1 MRRPDAPVY
10 ARFAP
15 RDPDVPVLIRL
26 PARFIVR
33 WRWPIVV
40 AWALLGAA
48 LTPVAREIH
57 TRLQV
62 GGTDMPGAESS
73 AAESVVRLQFAS
85 SFSSFAL
92 VVVRHQTLTVDSAR
106 YGAYVDSLARAMDRL
121 PFVQKTVTWR
131 STGDPSLV
139 GLDGHITFVLASLRE
154 DRDGATSHIPRLR
167 EALDVIRQPLGPDFA
182 THVTGGP
189 AFDYDTRTVAAQDSD
204 RLERRLLPLTWLLL
218 ILAFGALVA
227 AFLPVAVGFLAIFV
241 AMGIESMLAGLIPM
255 SIFVLNITTMV
266 GLGVGI
272 DYSLLVV
279 TRFRE
284 ELEAGAD
291 RLEAA
296 ERTIRT
302 AAQAV
307 LTSGG
312 TVMVGVA
319 TLMIVPIVETRSV
332 GLGGLIVVFTAMML
346 SVTFLPA
353 ILAILGHNVDRPKF
367 LAARLAWFRHD
378 TGWTRYAESIAR
390 NPLRALTISGAII
403 LLLAVPALWLRIG
416 LPAANWFPKDT
427 DSGRGLDVLQEM
439 GQAGAFEPI
448 RVVVQLPSG
457 TPVLDLDRLRGLRV
471 LGDSLRANPRVQQV
485 RGLVDLRSGVPLW
498 QYVQLYG
505 DTARARA
512 RMPDAFNSYL
522 SRDGSTTI
530 LDVFLR
536 DTVTL
541 DGALQ
546 AVRDVRRIQVQR
558 YPTLENARMLVG
570 GFAPSAL
577 DFQDALTRKFPLIVA
592 LVLGVTAVM
601 LALVFRSLLVPLKA
615 VVMNT
620 LSVGAAFGL
629 TVVVFQWGIGSS
641 VIGID
646 APTKAIF
653 VMGPVLVFAIV
664 FGLSMDYEVFLLS
677 RIKEEFDLSHDNDAA
692 TIAGLSATG
701 RTITSA
707 AGIMLLV
714 FGAFAFARVM
724 AVQMIGF
731 GLAVAV
737 LLDATVIR
745 MVMVP
750 AVMHLAGRFNW
761 WPGYRRK
768 GAVGPYRRASGGT
781 TTKPA

>member
-1 MRRPDAPVY
+1 
-10 ARFAP
+10 
-15 RDPDVPVLIRL
+15 VLIPL
-26 PARFIVR
+26 PARTIVR
-33 WRWPIVV
+33 WRWPIVITWV
-40 AWALLGAA
+40 AIAGAMW
-48 LTPVAREIH
+48 PVARGIH
-57 TRLQV
+57 NRLQV
-62 GGTDMPGAESS
+62 GGRDLPGSEAT
-73 AAESVVRLQFAS
+73 AAEALVREQFTQ
-85 SFSSFAL
+85 SFSSFA
-92 VVVRHQTLTVDSAR
+92 VVAIRHPRLTVDSAR
-106 YGAYVDSLARAMDRL
+106 YAAYLDSLVRAIERL
-121 PFVQKTVTWR
+121 PFAQKTVTWR
-131 STGDPSLV
+131 TADDPSFV
-139 GLDGHITFVLASLRE
+139 SPDGRITFVLVAMRE
-154 DRDGATSHIPRLR
+154 LADGATSEIPPLR
-167 EALDVIRQPLGPDFA
+167 DAVLAMQSTSGPDFE
-182 THVTGGP
+182 THVTGSP

-204 RLERRLLPLTWLLL
+204 RLEQRLLPLTWLLL

-227 AFLPVAVGFLAIFV
+227 AFVPVAVGFLAIFV

-284 ELEAGAD
+284 ELDAGAD
-291 RLEAA
+291 RLDAA

-302 AAQAV
+302 AAQTV

-319 TLMIVPIVETRSV
+319 ALMIVPIVETRSV
-332 GLGGLIVVFTAMML
+332 GLGGLVVVFTAVAL

-367 LAARLAWFRHD
+367 LATALARFRKP
-378 TGWTRYAESIAR
+378 TGWMRYAETIAR
-390 NPLRALTISGAII
+390 NPIRALVISGAII
-403 LLLAVPALWLRIG
+403 VALAAPSFWLRIG
-416 LPAANWFPKDT
+416 LPVSNWFPKDT
-427 DSGRGLDVLQEM
+427 ESSRGLTVLQDM
-439 GQAGAFEPI
+439 GQGGALQPI
-448 RVVVQLPSG
+448 RVVVQLPAG
-457 TPVLDLDRLRGLRV
+457 TRVLDLDRLRGLKI

-485 RGLVDLRSGVPLW
+485 RGLVDLRPGIPLW
-498 QYVQLYG
+498 QYVLLYG

-512 RMPDAFNSYL
+512 RMRDVFDAYL
-522 SRDGSTTI
+522 GRDGSTTV
-530 LDVFLR
+530 LNVFLR
-536 DTVTL
+536 DTVSL
-541 DGALQ
+541 DGAMD
-546 AVRDVRRIQVQR
+546 AVREVRRIPVTR
-558 YPTLENARMLVG
+558 VPTLEHARMLVG
-570 GFAPSAL
+570 GFFPSAL
-577 DFQDALTRKFPLIVA
+577 DFRDRLLHEFGVIVA

-601 LALVFRSLLVPLKA
+601 LALVFRSLLVPAKA

-629 TVVVFQWGIGSS
+629 TVVVFQWGIGGSL
-641 VIGID
+641 IGLEG
-646 APTKAIF
+646 PTRSIF

-692 TIAGLSATG
+692 MIAGLSATG
-701 RTITSA
+701 QTITRA
-707 AGIMLLV
+707 AAIMILV

-761 WPGYRRK
+761 WPGYRKRHFLE
-768 GAVGPYRRASGGT
+768 RR
-781 TTKPA
+781 P

>member
-1 MRRPDAPVY
+1 M
-10 ARFAP
+10 
-15 RDPDVPVLIRL
+15 LIPL

-40 AWALLGAA
+40 AWALIGAA
-48 LTPVAREIH
+48 LLPVARDIN

-62 GGTDMPGAESS
+62 GGRDLPGSESTKAE
-73 AAESVVRLQFAS
+73 AFLRQHFTNA
-85 SFSSFAL
+85 FSSFGVIAVQHPRL
-92 VVVRHQTLTVDSAR
+92 TLDSAR
-106 YGAYVDSLARAMDRL
+106 YGGYVDSLVAAMERL
-121 PFVQKTVTWR
+121 PFIQKTVTWR
-131 STGDPSLV
+131 TSNDPTFVSP
-139 GLDGHITFVLASLRE
+139 DGHVTFILASMRE
-154 DRDGATSHIPRLR
+154 QRDGATSEVPELR
-167 EALDVIRQPLGPDFA
+167 AVVHAVQAASGPDFV
-182 THVTGGP
+182 THVTGSP

-204 RLERRLLPLTWLLL
+204 RIEQRLLPLTWLLL
-218 ILAFGALVA
+218 VVAFGALVA
-227 AFLPVAVGFLAIFV
+227 AFVPVAVGFLAIFV
-241 AMGIESMLAGLIPM
+241 ALGVESMLAGLMPM
-255 SIFVLNITTMV
+255 SIFVLNITTMI

-284 ELEAGAD
+284 ELDDGFGP
-291 RLEAA
+291 LEAA
-296 ERTIRT
+296 ERTINT

-319 TLMIVPIVETRSV
+319 ALMIVPIVEMQSV
-332 GLGGLIVVFTAMML
+332 GLGGLIVVFTSVAL

-353 ILAILGHNVDRPKF
+353 ILAILGHNVDRPRF
-367 LAARLAWFRHD
+367 LASLLAHFRHD
-378 TGWTRYAESIAR
+378 TGWVRYAESIAR
-390 NPLRALTISGAII
+390 NPIRALVISGVII
-403 LLLAVPALWLRIG
+403 LSLAAPALWLRIG
-416 LPAANWFPKDT
+416 LPASNWFPKDT
-427 DSGRGLDVLQEM
+427 ESAHGLTVLQDM
-439 GQAGAFEPI
+439 GQGGALQPLRVLLVLPAGS
-448 RVVVQLPSG
+448 Q
-457 TPVLDLDRLRGLRV
+457 VLDLDRLRGLKA

-485 RGLVDLRSGVPLW
+485 RGLVDIRPGIPLW
-498 QYVQLYG
+498 QYVQLYS
-505 DTARARA
+505 DSARSRA
-512 RMPDAFNSYL
+512 RMPDLFNAYL
-522 SRDGSTTI
+522 SRDGSATVVN
-530 LDVFLR
+530 VFLR

-546 AVRDVRRIQVQR
+546 AVRDVRRIHAR
-558 YPTLENARMLVG
+558 NIPTLGSARYLVT
-570 GFAPSAL
+570 GFFASAL
-577 DFQDALTRKFPLIVA
+577 DFRDRLMGQFPIIVA

-601 LALVFRSLLVPLKA
+601 LAWVFKSVLVPAKA

-629 TVVVFQWGIGSS
+629 TVVVFQWGIGGSL
-641 VIGID
+641 IGLK
-646 APTKAIF
+646 APTEAIF
-653 VMGPVLVFAIV
+653 VMGPILVFAIV

-677 RIKEEFDLSHDNDAA
+677 RIKEEFDRSHDNDAA

-707 AGIMLLV
+707 AGIMILV

-761 WPGYRRK
+761 WPGYRRR
-768 GAVGPYRRASGGT
+768 GAVGHYRRASGGA
-781 TTKPA
+781 PDLPS

>member
-1 MRRPDAPVY
+1 M
-10 ARFAP
+10 
-15 RDPDVPVLIRL
+15 LIHL
-26 PARFIVR
+26 PARTIVR

-40 AWALLGAA
+40 AWVLLAGAMW
-48 LTPVAREIH
+48 PVAREIH
-57 TRLQV
+57 DRLQV
-62 GGTDMPGAESS
+62 GGRDLPGSEST
-73 AAESVVRLQFAS
+73 AAEAIIRGSFAS
-85 SFSSFAL
+85 SFSSFG
-92 VVVRHQTLTVDSAR
+92 VVAVRHPSLTVTSAR
-106 YGAYVDSLARAMDRL
+106 YTAYLDALVSAMERL
-121 PFVQKTVTWR
+121 PFIQKTVTWR
-131 STGDPSLV
+131 TAGDPAFVSP
-139 GLDGHITFVLASLRE
+139 DGRVTFIVAGMRE
-154 DRDGATSHIPRLR
+154 QSDGATSEVPILR
-167 EALDVIRQPLGPDFA
+167 DAVQEVRTASGPEF
-182 THVTGGP
+182 TTYVTGSP

-204 RLERRLLPLTWLLL
+204 RLEQRLLPLTWLLL
-218 ILAFGALVA
+218 ILVFGALVA
-227 AFLPVAVGFLAIFV
+227 AFVPVAVGFIAIFV
-241 AMGIESMLAGLIPM
+241 ATGIESMLAGLMPM

-284 ELEAGAD
+284 EMASGAD
-291 RLEAA
+291 RLVAA

-302 AAQAV
+302 AGQTV

-319 TLMIVPIVETRSV
+319 ALMIVPIVETRSV
-332 GLGGLIVVFTAMML
+332 GLGGLIVVFTSLAL

-367 LAARLAWFRHD
+367 LSSLLAGFRKD
-378 TGWTRYAESIAR
+378 TGWARYAKSIAR
-390 NPLRALTISGAII
+390 NPIRALVISGVII
-403 LLLAVPALWLRIG
+403 LILAAPSLWLRIG

-427 DSGRGLDVLQEM
+427 DSARGLAVLQGA
-439 GQAGAFEPI
+439 GQGGELQPI
-448 RVVVQLPSG
+448 RVVVEMPAG
-457 TPVLDLDRLRGLRV
+457 TAALDLDRLRGLRIF
-471 LGDSLRANPRVQQV
+471 GDSLRANPRVQQV
-485 RGLVDLRSGVPLW
+485 RGLVDLRPGIPLW

-505 DTARARA
+505 DTAKARA
-512 RMPDAFNSYL
+512 RMPEIFNTYL
-522 SRDGSTTI
+522 SRDGSTTVMN
-530 LDVFLR
+530 VFLR

-546 AVRDVRRIQVQR
+546 AVRDVRQIREHTF
-558 YPTLENARMLVG
+558 PTLEHARILVG
-570 GFAPSAL
+570 GFFPSAL
-577 DFQDALTRKFPLIVA
+577 DFRDRLLHEFYIIVL

-601 LALVFRSLLVPLKA
+601 LAWVFKSLLVPAKA

-620 LSVGAAFGL
+620 LSVGAAFGM
-629 TVVVFQWGIGSS
+629 TVVVFQWGVGGSLIG
-641 VIGID
+641 VE

-677 RIKEEFDLSHDNDAA
+677 RIKEEFDISHDNDAA
-692 TIAGLSATG
+692 TSAGLTATG

-707 AGIMLLV
+707 AGIMILV

-761 WPGYRRK
+761 WPGYRRR
-768 GAVGPYRRASGGT
+768 GAPGHYRRASGGT
-781 TTKPA
+781 GGIGGTGGTR

>member
-1 MRRPDAPVY
+1 M
-10 ARFAP
+10 
-15 RDPDVPVLIRL
+15 LIPL
-26 PARFIVR
+26 PARLIVR
-33 WRWPIVV
+33 FRWPIVITWV
-40 AWALLGAA
+40 VLGAA

-57 TRLQV
+57 TRLMV
-62 GGTDMPGAESS
+62 GGKDLPGAESS
-73 AAESVVRLQFAS
+73 EAEAIVRRDFVQ

-92 VVVRHQTLTVDSAR
+92 TVVRHPTLTVDSAR
-106 YGAYVDSLARAMDRL
+106 YGAFVDSLTRAMERL

-131 STGDPSLV
+131 STGDPNIVSH
-139 GLDGHITFVLASLRE
+139 DRRITFVLASLRE
-154 DRDGATSHIPRLR
+154 NRDGATSHIPFLR
-167 EALDVIRQPLGPDFA
+167 EAIAAEQSRVGPDFES
-182 THVTGGP
+182 HVTGSP

-204 RLERRLLPLTWLLL
+204 RLEQRLLPLTWLLL
-218 ILAFGALVA
+218 VLAFGALVA
-227 AFLPVAVGFLAIFV
+227 AFIPVAVGFLAIFV

-284 ELEAGAD
+284 ELEGGAD
-291 RLEAA
+291 RFTAA

-307 LTSGG
+307 LTSGA

-319 TLMIVPIVETRSV
+319 ALMIVPIVETRSV
-332 GLGGLIVVFTAMML
+332 GLGGLVVVFTAVLL

-353 ILAILGHNVDRPKF
+353 VLAILGHNVDRPKVLSSW
-367 LAARLAWFRHD
+367 LARFRLEG
-378 TGWTRYAESIAR
+378 TWTRYAESIAR
-390 NPLRALTISGAII
+390 NPVRALAISGTII
-403 LLLAVPALWLRIG
+403 LVLSAPALWLRIG
-416 LPAANWFPKDT
+416 MPAANWFPKDT
-427 DSGRGLDVLQEM
+427 ESARGLTVLQEM
-439 GQAGAFEPI
+439 GQSGAFEPV

-457 TPVLDLDRLRGLRV
+457 TPVLDLDRLRGLKL
-471 LGDSLRANPRVQQV
+471 LGDSLRANPRVQVV
-485 RGLVDLRSGVPLW
+485 RGLVDLRPGIPLW
-498 QYVQLYG
+498 QYVQLYA
-505 DTARARA
+505 DTALARS
-512 RMPDAFNSYL
+512 RLPDIFNSYL
-522 SRDGSTTI
+522 SRDGSTTV
-530 LDVFLR
+530 LDVFLQ
-536 DTVTL
+536 DSVTL
-541 DGALQ
+541 DGALE
-546 AVRDVRRIQVQR
+546 AVRDVRRIEAR
-558 YPTLENARMLVG
+558 AIPTLETAQVLVG

-577 DFQDALTRKFPLIVA
+577 DFRDRLLGAFPVIVL

-601 LALVFRSLLVPLKA
+601 LAWVFRSLLVPLKA

-620 LSVGAAFGL
+620 LSVAAAFGL
-629 TVVVFQWGIGSS
+629 TVVVFQWGIGASL
-641 VIGID
+641 IGLD
-646 APTKAIF
+646 GPTRSIF
-653 VMGPVLVFAIV
+653 VMGPILVFAIV

-707 AGIMLLV
+707 AGIMILV

-737 LLDATVIR
+737 LLDATLIR
-745 MVMVP
+745 MVQVP

-761 WPGYRRK
+761 WPGYRRR
-768 GAVGPYRRASGGT
+768 GAPGDYRRASDGSRRPT
-781 TTKPA
+781 S

>member
-1 MRRPDAPVY
+1 M
-10 ARFAP
+10 
-15 RDPDVPVLIRL
+15 LIPL

-33 WRWPIVV
+33 WRWPIVI
-40 AWALLGAA
+40 AWVLLGAA
-48 LTPVAREIH
+48 LAPVAREIH
-57 TRLQV
+57 TRLMV
-62 GGTDMPGAESS
+62 GGENLPGAESTE
-73 AAESVVRLQFAS
+73 AEGIVRRGFAS

-92 VVVRHQTLTVDSAR
+92 VVVRHSMLSVDSAR
-106 YGAYVDSLARAMDRL
+106 YGAYVDSLARTLDRL
-121 PFVQKTVTWR
+121 PFVQKTVSWR
-131 STGDPSLV
+131 SARDPNLISGD
-139 GLDGHITFVLASLRE
+139 GRITFLLASLRE
-154 DRDGATSHIPRLR
+154 DRDGATSHVPALR
-167 EALDVIRQPLGPDFA
+167 EAVGTEQARIGPDF
-182 THVTGGP
+182 TTLVTGSP

-204 RLERRLLPLTWLLL
+204 RMERRLLPLTWLLL

-227 AFLPVAVGFLAIFV
+227 AFVPVAVGFLAIFV

-284 ELEAGAD
+284 ELEGGAD
-291 RLEAA
+291 RFAAA
-296 ERTIRT
+296 EHTIRT

-307 LTSGG
+307 MTSGG

-319 TLMIVPIVETRSV
+319 ALMIVPIVETRSV
-332 GLGGLIVVFTAMML
+332 GLGGLIVVFTAVLL

-353 ILAILGHNVDRPKF
+353 VLAILGHNVDRPKF
-367 LAARLAWFRHD
+367 LSVWLARFRHES
-378 TGWTRYAESIAR
+378 GWTRYAESIAR
-390 NPLRALTISGAII
+390 NPLRAVAISGTII
-403 LLLAVPALWLRIG
+403 LVLAAPALWLRIG

-427 DSGRGLDVLQEM
+427 DSARGLAILREM
-439 GQAGAFEPI
+439 GQSGAFEPV
-448 RVVVQLPSG
+448 RVVVQLPRG
-457 TPVLDLDRLRGLRV
+457 TPVLDLDRLRGLRL
-471 LGDSLRANPRVQQV
+471 LGDSLRANPRVQLV
-485 RGLVDLRSGVPLW
+485 RGIVDLRPGIPLW
-498 QYVQLYG
+498 QYVQLYA
-505 DTARARA
+505 DTARARE
-512 RMPDAFNSYL
+512 RMPDVFSAYL
-522 SRDGSTTI
+522 SRDGSATV

-536 DTVTL
+536 DTVSL
-541 DGALQ
+541 DGALET
-546 AVRDVRRIQVQR
+546 VRMVRRIPAR
-558 YPTLENARMLVG
+558 SIPTLESARMLVG

-577 DFQDALTRKFPLIVA
+577 DFRDRLVKAFPLIVA

-601 LALVFRSLLVPLKA
+601 LAWVFRSVLVPIKA

-629 TVVVFQWGIGSS
+629 TVVVFQWGVGGSLIGLE
-641 VIGID
+641 G
-646 APTKAIF
+646 PTEAIF
-653 VMGPVLVFAIV
+653 VMGPILVFAIV

-707 AGIMLLV
+707 AGIMILV
-714 FGAFAFARVM
+714 FGAFVFAGVM

-737 LLDATVIR
+737 LLDATLIR

-750 AVMHLAGRFNW
+750 AVMHLAGRLNW
-761 WPGYRRK
+761 WPGYRRR
-768 GAVGPYRRASGGT
+768 GGTGHYRRGSGGT
-781 TTKPA
+781 GVTGN

>member
-1 MRRPDAPVY
+1 M
-10 ARFAP
+10 
-15 RDPDVPVLIRL
+15 LIPL
-26 PARFIVR
+26 PARTIVR
-33 WRWPIVV
+33 WRWPIVLAWV
-40 AWALLGAA
+40 AIAA
-48 LTPVAREIH
+48 AMWPVAREIRN
-57 TRLQV
+57 RLQV
-62 GGTDMPGAESS
+62 GGRDLPGSEATNAENVIREQLPSP
-73 AAESVVRLQFAS
+73 
-85 SFSSFAL
+85 FSSFG
-92 VVVRHQTLTVDSAR
+92 VVAIRHPSLTVESER
-106 YGAYVDSLARAMDRL
+106 YGAYVDSLVRTMERL
-121 PFVQKTVTWR
+121 PFIQKTITYR
-131 STGDPSLV
+131 TAGDP
-139 GLDGHITFVLASLRE
+139 TFVSPDGRTTFILAAMRE
-154 DRDGATSHIPRLR
+154 QKDGATSEVPILR
-167 EALDVIRQPLGPDFA
+167 DATGAVQAAAGPDFA
-182 THVTGGP
+182 TYVTGSP

-204 RLERRLLPLTWLLL
+204 RLEQRLLPLTWLLL

-227 AFLPVAVGFLAIFV
+227 AFIPVAVGFIAIFI
-241 AMGIESMLAGLIPM
+241 AMGLESMLAGLMPM

-284 ELEAGAD
+284 EMAEGAD
-291 RLEAA
+291 RLQAA

-319 TLMIVPIVETRSV
+319 ALMIVPIVETRSV
-332 GLGGLIVVFTAMML
+332 GLGGLIVVFTSVAL

-353 ILAILGHNVDRPKF
+353 ILAILGHNVDRPVF
-367 LAARLAWFRHD
+367 LSKALARFRRE

-390 NPLRALTISGAII
+390 NPIRALVISGVII
-403 LLLAVPALWLRIG
+403 LTLAAPALWLRIG
-416 LPAANWFPKDT
+416 LPVSNWFPKDT
-427 DSGRGLDVLQEM
+427 DSARGLAILQDM
-439 GQAGAFEPI
+439 GQGGALQPL
-448 RVVVQLPSG
+448 RVVVQMPPG
-457 TPVLDLDRLRGLRV
+457 VGALDVDRLKGLRA
-471 LGDSLRANPRVQQV
+471 LADSIRDDARVQQV
-485 RGLVDLRSGVPLW
+485 RGIVDLRPGVPLW
-498 QYVQLYG
+498 QYIQLYA
-505 DTARARA
+505 DTAKARA
-512 RMPDAFNSYL
+512 RMPDVFASYVG
-522 SRDGSTTI
+522 RDGNVTV
-530 LDVFLR
+530 LNVFLR
-536 DTVTL
+536 DTVNL
-541 DGALQ
+541 DGALK
-546 AVRDVRRIQVQR
+546 AVQDVRAIPTHRI
-558 YPTLENARMLVG
+558 PTLEQATVLVG
-570 GFAPSAL
+570 GFFPSAL
-577 DFQDALTRKFPLIVA
+577 DFRDRLVQEFRVIVL

-601 LALVFRSLLVPLKA
+601 LAWVFRSFLVPAKA

-629 TVVVFQWGIGSS
+629 TVVVFQWGIGGSL
-641 VIGID
+641 IGLEG
-646 APTKAIF
+646 PTRAIF

-677 RIKEEFDLSHDNDAA
+677 RIKEEFDQSHDNDAA

-707 AGIMLLV
+707 AGIMILV

-761 WPGYRRK
+761 WPGYRRR
-768 GAVGPYRRASGGT
+768 GAGGHYRRASGGA
-781 TTKPA
+781 PGSSASPD